1 MTAMIETLTMTR
13 EEWLAALPDC
23 ARIQR
28 ADDGSLDAWRW
39 DARYGSTTM
48 VGWWESPRRWHLL
61 SVELLLVMARD
72 IDTDTVADTD
82 RH

>member
-1 MTAMIETLTMTR
+1 MPETLALTR
-13 EEWLAALPDC
+13 EEWLAALPDG
-23 ARIQR
+23 ARIER
-28 ADDGSLDAWRW
+28 NIDRSLEAWRW
-39 DARYGSTTM
+39 DARYASTSR